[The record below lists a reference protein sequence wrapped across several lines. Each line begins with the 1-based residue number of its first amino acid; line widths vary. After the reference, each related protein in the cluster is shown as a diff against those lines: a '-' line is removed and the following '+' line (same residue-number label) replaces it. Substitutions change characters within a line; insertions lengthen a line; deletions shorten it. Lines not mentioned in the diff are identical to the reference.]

1 MLCCFGGASNVVRCY
16 TYITAQLGVEGAE
29 ESSVR
34 PSRRTSTT
42 SLSSLPVAE
51 HGTDEGNPAEFQPPS
66 HFPGLATLVCTQ
78 LRSGARARCAELKR
92 LSCAPAAGAAM
103 LVCITLVVDLTFA
116 EKSRL
121 AEEWRTVLAKKGPAT
136 QPVETEIMHALVTKR
151 CPGLTTINTVVVS
164 DGGGTK
170 REDSVHRL
178 AGRPSHRRLRT
189 SMNSTDIDAEMAAAP
204 EGTFNMAESPQPTE
218 QQPKV

>member
-189 SMNSTDIDAEMAAAP
+189 SMNSTDIDAEIAAAP

>member
-1 MLCCFGGASNVVRCY
+1 MLCCFGGGSNVVRCY
-16 TYITAQLGVEGAE
+16 VAITAQLAVEGAE
-29 ESSVR
+29 EGSWR
-34 PSRRTSTT
+34 PSRRTSTA
-42 SLSSLPVAE
+42 SLSALPVAE
-51 HGTDEGNPAEFQPPS
+51 HGTDEGNPEEFTPPS

-78 LRSGARARCAELKR
+78 LRSGARARSGELKR

-121 AEEWRTVLAKKGPAT
+121 AEEWRTVLSKRGPAT
-136 QPVETEIMHALVTKR
+136 QPVETQIMHALLSKR
-151 CPGLTTINTVVVS
+151 CPGLATFNAVVVT

-189 SMNSTDIDAEMAAAP
+189 SMNREDIDAEIAAAP
-204 EGTFNMAESPQPTE
+204 PGTFNIAEEYPPAAAQAE
-218 QQPKV
+218 V